1 MKGSYFKSVIFRL
14 LQILNPLKIHK
25 SWNITDLKL
34 MSCCQLVFCQFFVLV
49 GLLATDF
56 WRNTYLWKWCNTS
69 IYIGIYRDQI
79 TKIQLDQNAG
89 ITFFN
94 TKPKQGEKE
103 WTECRNSRT
112 VLEIKNLQTLIEKVV
127 ETLKRDRV
135 VTL

>member
-1 MKGSYFKSVIFRL
+1 
-14 LQILNPLKIHK
+14 
-25 SWNITDLKL
+25 

-56 WRNTYLWKWCNTS
+56 CRNTYLWKWCNKS
-69 IYIGIYRDQI
+69 IYIAIKRDQI
-79 TKIQLDQNAG
+79 TKSQLDQNAG
-89 ITFFN
+89 IKVFN

-103 WTECRNSRT
+103 LTECRNSRT

-135 VTL
+135 